1 MRRLLYVLLDGV
13 GDRPNSELN
22 GLTPL
27 ESAKTP
33 YMDKLARMGI
43 SGLVYPVGEG
53 IAPES
58 DIAVFHMLGYEFS
71 EEGYMGRGVVEA
83 LGAGMDFRD
92 GDLALRANFATVDEG
107 FKVLDRRAGRNV
119 TDDEG
124 KELAHAIKEGVTIP
138 DVDIDVVHTVA
149 HRVVVK
155 FRVEGGLSA
164 NISNTDPAYQRIG
177 GMGVVKASGEMMV
190 QEARPLDED
199 PKSKRAA
206 EIVNEFTRE
215 VYKVLKKHPVN
226 RRRMQEG
233 KLPANILL
241 MRDAGSAL
249 PKIPTMEEKYGMKFA
264 IIADMPVELG
274 IGRITG
280 MRVYRSKAVNDYDDK
295 VALVSKAF
303 SGNDAIYVHIK
314 GPDEPG
320 HDGKAK
326 LKVNVI
332 EEIDHN
338 FFKPLLERVWDSQ
351 LLVVISADHATPCA
365 LKAHSDDPVPVLY
378 SASWLDNDGTER
390 FTESFGARGKLGT
403 IKGPDVLPKAM
414 AILKGL

>member
-13 GDRPNSELN
+13 GDRPHPELG

-27 ESAKTP
+27 EAANTP
-33 YMDKLARMGI
+33 NMDKLACMGI
-43 SGLVYPVGEG
+43 SGLVHPVGRG

-83 LGAGMDFRD
+83 VGAGMDFKD

-107 FKVLDRRAGRNV
+107 FKVLDRRAGRDV
-119 TDDEG
+119 TDEEG
-124 KELAHAIKEGVTIP
+124 EELASAIKDNVTIP
-138 DVDIDVVHTVA
+138 GVEIDVVHTVA

-177 GMGVVKASGEMMV
+177 GMGVVKASGEMVV
-190 QEARPLDED
+190 QKAVPLDDD
-199 PKSKRAA
+199 PRSRRAA
-206 EIVNEFTRE
+206 EIVNEFTRK
-215 VYKVLKKHPVN
+215 VYEVLKEHPIN
-226 RRRMQEG
+226 RRRAQEG
-233 KLPANILL
+233 KPPANILL
-241 MRDAGSAL
+241 MRDAGNTL
-249 PKIPTMEEKYGMKFA
+249 PKIPKMEEKYGLSFA

-280 MRVYRSKAVNDYDDK
+280 MKAYRSKAVDDYEDK
-295 VALVSKAF
+295 IALIKRAF
-303 SGNDAIYVHIK
+303 DENDAVYVHIK

-320 HDGKAK
+320 HDGKPR
-326 LKVNVI
+326 LKASVI
-332 EEIDHN
+332 EEIDRR
-338 FFKPLLERVWDSQ
+338 FFGPLLERIWDSQ
-351 LLVVISADHATPCA
+351 LLTVISADHATPCM

-378 SASWLDNDGTER
+378 SASWLDNDGTGR
-390 FTESFGARGKLGT
+390 FTEGFGRRGRIGMMR
-403 IKGPDVLPKAM
+403 GAEVLPRAVN
-414 AILKGL
+414 ILKGL